1 MKYPKVTYKSMY
13 TTSLY
18 KDLTINEK
26 INVRS
31 RKGKGYNNYEM
42 QMFFQGIYILPYCS
56 YSTPTNY

>member
-31 RKGKGYNNYEM
+31 RIGKGYNKYEM
-42 QMFFQGIYILPYCS
+42 QMFLQGICIIPFCS
-56 YSTPTNY
+56 FSTPINY